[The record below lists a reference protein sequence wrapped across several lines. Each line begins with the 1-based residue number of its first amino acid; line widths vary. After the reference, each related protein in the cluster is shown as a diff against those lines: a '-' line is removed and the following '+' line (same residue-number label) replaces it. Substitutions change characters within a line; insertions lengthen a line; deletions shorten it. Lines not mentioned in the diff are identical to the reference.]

1 LPAIYIYMANISK
14 LGTVNLTTVEDFL
27 QLGKSDE
34 LVDYFIW
41 LLTCLNNGV
50 GIILKRFPENCPSII
65 CGIITNREQFK
76 DWVEPFLRW
85 I

>member
-1 LPAIYIYMANISK
+1 LPAIYIYMNNISK

-41 LLTCLNNGV
+41 LLTSLNNGV
-50 GIILKRFPENCPSII
+50 GIILKRFPENCPPIVY
-65 CGIITNREQFK
+65 GIITTSEQFK

-85 I
+85 M